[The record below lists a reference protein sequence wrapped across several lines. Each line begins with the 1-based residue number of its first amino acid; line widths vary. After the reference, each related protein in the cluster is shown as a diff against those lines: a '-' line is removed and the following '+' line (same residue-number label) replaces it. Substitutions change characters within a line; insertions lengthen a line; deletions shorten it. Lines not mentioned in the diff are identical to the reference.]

1 MVRCK
6 RYCRGIKL
14 YSAFYSACKK
24 ADEQGRIDRVLPN
37 YSVTSYESVSGDT
50 KIYVFRA
57 KKKKGIKAYLTDRS
71 KAYIQQK
78 ILGCILFALGIIAI
92 PFVGLECIIICLM
105 GLARIIY

>member
-1 MVRCK
+1 M
-6 RYCRGIKL
+6 
-14 YSAFYSACKK
+14 
-24 ADEQGRIDRVLPN
+24 LPN

-57 KKKKGIKAYLTDRS
+57 KKKNKIKAFLTDRS

-105 GLARIIY
+105 GLVRIIY